1 MKPSTTIHH
10 RHDLAGVRIGR
21 AGMSLLEVLVAMGI
35 LVAGLASV
43 AALMPAAGARLADAT
58 AIDRAATLGANAHA
72 DLRNRGLLTA
82 TLFPANTVIT
92 ASTGRI
98 CVLGDAFP
106 NTPFGSGTHSFISG
120 TFSKYAIPGT
130 LPTFTMTLQDDLQLS
145 GTTLLTNTTS
155 VSYAATVLPT
165 ATGTLS
171 AGSPVR
177 VGVVVFKRPNVE
189 WMPLILPRL
198 GTGIYR
204 VSVTGSSTVTPQD
217 ESARKRFLPAC
228 SWVFATSTTAPAQ
241 SRWLQVGSSWTV
253 SGTPCVSFS
262 DTESSVLS
270 SGTITVQAFTNVLRV
285 DEQPAILK

>member
-1 MKPSTTIHH
+1 MTTSTTIHH
-10 RHDLAGVRIGR
+10 RSDLADVRLGR
-21 AGMSLLEVLVAMGI
+21 AGMTLLEVLVALGI

-58 AIDRAATLGANAHA
+58 AIDRAGTLAANAHA

-82 TLFPANTVIT
+82 SLFPANRVIT
-92 ASTGRI
+92 ASTSHI
-98 CVLGDAFP
+98 CVIGDAFP
-106 NTPFGSGTHSFISG
+106 DTPFLSGTSFISG

-270 SGTITVQAFTNVLRV
+270 SETITVQAFTNVLRV
-285 DEQPAILK
+285 DERPAILK